1 MERHIR
7 ACDFGILGRAFWLF
21 AFGLGLALFG
31 VTFETFAAL
40 SPGSIVAWGGSALGP
55 ITPAESSNG
64 ATVAIAAASGHTMA
78 LLSTGG
84 VVAWGS
90 NGSGESN
97 VPEAATHDVV
107 AIAAGYN
114 HSMALTSAGRVIVWG
129 SNSAG
134 QGNVPDS
141 AQSGVIQIAAG
152 DSHCLAL
159 RNDGSVVAWGANGSG
174 QSMVPTAALS
184 GISRIGAGAF
194 HSLAVTTTGSVV
206 AWGNNLFG
214 QIGSANG
221 ELPASLMSGV
231 TAVAGGRYHSA
242 FLKSDGSVIALG
254 GVGYGEANVPS
265 TALSGVIAISC
276 GNNHTLALKTNGS
289 IVGWGD
295 GGNGQSTVPA
305 SLPPSGYAAVAAGE
319 IFSVALV
326 SDPLPVILQ
335 NPQPLTVWAGRTA
348 TLSAAAFAGS
358 LQWQRNG
365 VDVPGA
371 TGATLFFSA
380 AKLEDA
386 GLYTVIARNASG
398 SVTSA
403 PPVALVVNWPKAPV
417 ISSAPTDATLRN
429 GVRYTSVPCQVSGD
443 DLTLSWT
450 KDGVPLSGQS
460 GVSLAL
466 GSVSAESQGVYSL
479 VATNAAGV
487 AVSAPP
493 THITVIPATM
503 PVLTMTPKSLTV
515 SVDGGVVV
523 LNGLIEADDLLSYLW
538 IKDGEILWSYSGFS
552 PSMTTPYTATLN
564 LGLAKSYHAG
574 SYWLRVFS
582 NAGTT
587 DSEVVKVVVNPRV
600 PVPPVI
606 TSAPTGAT
614 VTQGD
619 LVRLDVTATG
629 VGLRYQWMKDGA
641 DLPGKTA
648 TTLDIASADLMDSGS
663 YRVRV
668 TNDDGSVTSDP
679 PAVLVVNALAPVT
692 VVTPPIGAA
701 LTAGDPLRL
710 SVVAAGNPKTYQWKR
725 NGVAIYGATNSVY
738 RLVRSMVRHAGEY
751 TVEVGNGFS
760 TTTSSPPAVV
770 TVAPDPN
777 PLPTGGVV
785 ELEPSLDLSNVGG
798 FYYDTWADIS
808 VPPEAQRGV
817 VSITSFRSS
826 IGQSN
831 AFTFNTLFYTG
842 YSVHRFALL
851 EDGRVVSWGY
861 AFNSNPFS
869 VGSNRFS
876 SSSWAFVD
884 SAPEDAEGI
893 LAVQCDRQD
902 FTLRPNGTISGFAP
916 PDPLDD
922 SAAFVAIS
930 SAPILSLQAAGR
942 GPVAVDTHLLALRNS
957 GEVVEMQS
965 GGPVPTLAKSG
976 VRAIAAGP
984 QHSVALREDGSVVAW
999 TVPSGELVPVPSSMS
1014 SQVSGITADETGFGA
1029 LLNDGTLLYKPLEG
1043 AVITVPPQPGVVIK
1057 SGTPAFAI
1065 TTDRRAVTWNG
1076 SAWNAANVPAWTQ
1089 GRILQRS
1096 GTCLLVTEGAPVI
1109 LGTIPDQ
1116 TVEEVKSVTMTVQG
1130 GGAGAKFQWFRD
1142 GVALSDRTNAV
1153 LTLAHA
1159 FPVDA
1164 GNYTVSISNSLGSVT
1179 SSPPARLTVTP
1190 CPNVGTYVELL
1201 GRSGVE
1207 SLLELE
1213 LPSPLRRGVVQMAAG
1228 QNHYSTLRYDGS
1240 VVGWVPE
1247 TMSKPY
1253 PFPFGGHFFS
1263 KYGGLNTG
1271 QADVPQEASHDVID
1285 LLVLGDRSIALRT
1298 DGAVVGWGG
1307 NTGSFVIPSS
1317 SIRTIQGG
1325 GGGYY
1330 ITADGGVVV
1339 RNGNSVTDAGI
1350 PAAARSGVVA
1360 LGCQSSTLSYALLG
1374 SGSLVAL
1381 GSTPVPAE
1389 AQSGIVAIQGFQQE
1403 TDYVRAIK
1411 GDGSRLTWNSSGV
1424 VTVTPPAARDE
1435 GLFASEGANYWSKL
1449 FYSEVGALD
1458 QFAAAGVKIPD
1469 NWRGRILNLGGKGV
1483 FPFQVFALLRSVSQ
1497 TIQFDPIPDQEIKN
1511 RAFVLSATSGSG
1523 LPVKFRVVTG
1533 PAVINGSQLSF
1544 QGIGQVTVAAE
1555 QAGDAVNS
1563 PAVPVTRSF
1572 TIRSS
1577 EQSIQF
1583 DPVPPLVFGAGPV
1596 ALSATASS
1604 GLPVTFSV
1612 LSGPGALDGN
1622 RLTPTGAGSIV
1633 VSVDQSGNGEYQ
1645 SASASRTIVVN
1656 PAPQT
1661 IAFAPLTDVSFCTT
1675 PIALIATSSSGL
1687 PVSLRVLSGPAA
1699 LSGTQLSLTGVGLV
1713 TVSAEQSGNANFVA
1727 AASVV
1732 RSFTVGLASQTI
1744 TFAPIPAQTF
1754 GGAPVALSASSSSGL
1769 PVQFS
1774 VVSGPGTISGSVLT
1788 LTGAGVLVVN
1798 ATQPGDA
1805 TRSAVS
1811 TSQSVVV
1818 NPGSQSITFAPLAD
1832 VPFGGPPLP
1841 LVATASSGLPVGF
1854 RVLSGPATWNGTL
1867 LSVTGVGAVTVS
1879 AEQSGN
1885 ANFMAASSVVRTFTV
1900 NRRSQTITFDRIPT
1914 QPFSQTPIP
1923 LAATSSTG
1931 LGISF
1936 FVLSGPATV
1945 NGTSLMLTGVGTVVV
1960 QAVQLGDA
1968 LNESASASQSIVVTP
1983 AEQQITF
1990 ALAEA
1995 LEYTS
2000 TPLTLG
2006 ASSSSTL
2013 PVSLRV
2019 VSGPALLVGNQL
2031 TLTGSGTVVVTAE
2044 QSGNSNYNPAQ
2055 AVTRSLQVS
2064 KARQTL
2070 SFNLPASVDRRV
2082 TPTLALTG
2090 TASSGLA
2097 VQFAAV
2103 SGPAVLNGAVLNLL
2117 TAGTVVV
2124 SASQPGDDR
2133 FLAVSES
2140 KTIIVSGGLA
2150 QVVSL
2155 ERPSDRAYA
2164 PGLVIPLTASAN
2176 SGLPVTLTLNEGPG
2190 VLTAAGL
2197 SVQGAGSFRITA
2209 TQAGDSTYSAADP
2222 VSVSFVITKA
2232 SQKLSVADVGSRA
2245 FGSDPIPLQGSS
2257 SSGLPVSFS
2266 VVEGPASIENGAL
2279 KLNGIGVVK
2288 LAADQPGNANYEAA
2302 PRVLQTVEVLPGVT
2316 VTPAPTGNPGPATLE
2331 VFLPSGVTGEVEQC
2345 DVLGNWASIGSV
2357 KGGGPGT
2364 PATLLV
2370 IPPGGQASS
2379 RFWRIRVGP

>member
-1 MERHIR
+1 MVRQFR
-7 ACDFGILGRAFWLF
+7 ARDFGRLARVFRLVAL
-21 AFGLGLALFG
+21 GLGLALLG

-40 SPGSIVAWGGSALGP
+40 SPGSIVAWGGSAPGA

-78 LLSTGG
+78 LLSSGG

-114 HSMALTSAGRVIVWG
+114 HSMALNSTGRVIVWG

-141 AQSGVIQIAAG
+141 AQSDVIQIAAG

-159 RNDGSVVAWGANGSG
+159 RKDGSVVAWGANGSG
-174 QSMVPTAALS
+174 QSLVPTAALS
-184 GISRIGAGAF
+184 GIGRIGAGAF

-242 FLKSDGSVIALG
+242 FLKSDGSVVGLG
-254 GVGYGEANVPS
+254 GVGYGESNVPTS
-265 TALSGVIAISC
+265 ANSQVIAIAC
-276 GNNHTLALKTNGS
+276 GNNHTLALKADGS
-289 IVGWGD
+289 VVGWGD
-295 GGNGQSTVPA
+295 SGNGQSKVPA
-305 SLPPSGYAAVAAGE
+305 SLPASGYEAVAAGE

-348 TLSAAAFAGS
+348 TLSAAAFAGG

-365 VDVPGA
+365 VDLPGE
-371 TGATLFFSA
+371 TGTTFTLAA
-380 AKLEDA
+380 AKLTDA
-386 GLYTVIARNASG
+386 GMYTVVARNSSG

-403 PPVALVVNWPKAPV
+403 PPAELTVKWPTAPV
-417 ISSAPTDATLRN
+417 VTEPPRDTTLRE
-429 GVRYTSVPCQVSGD
+429 GMSYGALITLVTGD
-443 DLTLSWT
+443 DLSFQWT
-450 KDGVPLSGQS
+450 KDGTAVPGRTFSSYGLGVAQLSWS
-460 GVSLAL
+460 GVYA
-466 GSVSAESQGVYSL
+466 VI
-479 VATNAAGV
+479 ATNAAGS
-487 AVSAPP
+487 ATSAPP
-493 THITVIPATM
+493 ARITVLPAKV
-503 PVLTMTPKSLTV
+503 PVITMTPIGVTV
-515 SVDGGVVV
+515 SARSSHVV
-523 LNGLIEADDLLSYLW
+523 LVAQTEADAVFGFEWL
-538 IKDGEILWSYSGFS
+538 KDGSVIPGHSGNGFVFPNAYTTELDLGFPEVDASGGYSIRI
-552 PSMTTPYTATLN
+552 Y
-564 LGLAKSYHAG
+564 
-574 SYWLRVFS
+574 S
-582 NAGTT
+582 NAGVFT
-587 DSEVVKVVVNPRV
+587 SAVVQVVVTPYV
-600 PVPPVI
+600 PAPPVI
-606 TSAPTGAT
+606 TSAPTGSTA
-614 VTQGD
+614 TQGD
-619 LVRLDVTATG
+619 SVRLDVVAAG
-629 VGLRYQWMKDGA
+629 SGLRYQWIKNDV

-648 TTLDIASADLMDSGS
+648 ASLVLASANLADSGS

-692 VVTPPIGAA
+692 IVTPPIGAA

-725 NGVAIYGATNSVY
+725 NGTAIYGATNSIY
-738 RLVRSMVRHAGEY
+738 RLVRSMTRHAGEY

-777 PLPTGGVV
+777 APPTGGVV
-785 ELEPSLDLSNVGG
+785 ELEPALDLSNSGG
-798 FYYDTWADIS
+798 FYYDSWADIS
-808 VPPEAQRGV
+808 VPPEAQKGV
-817 VSITSFRSS
+817 VAITSFRSS

-842 YSVHRFALL
+842 YSVHRLALL

-876 SSSWAFVD
+876 SSSWAYVD

-902 FTLRPNGTISGFAP
+902 FTLWPNGSISGFAP
-916 PDPLDD
+916 PDLLDD

-930 SAPILSLQAAGR
+930 SAPILSQQAAGR

-957 GEVVEMQS
+957 GEVVEIQS
-965 GGPVPTLAKSG
+965 GGPVPALAKSG

-1057 SGTPAFAI
+1057 SGTPSFAI

-1096 GTCLLVTEGAPVI
+1096 GTCLLVNEGAPII

-1116 TVEEVKSVTMTVQG
+1116 TVEEVKPVTMTVQG

-1142 GVALSDRTNAV
+1142 GVALPDRTNAV
-1153 LTLAHA
+1153 LALSHA
-1159 FPVDA
+1159 LPVDA
-1164 GNYTVSISNSLGSVT
+1164 GNYTVSISNAFGSVT

-1190 CPNVGTYVELL
+1190 APNVGAYIELL
-1201 GRSGVE
+1201 GGPGVE
-1207 SLLELE
+1207 SVLEVE
-1213 LPSPLRRGVVQMAAG
+1213 LPSALRRGAVQVAAG
-1228 QNHYSTLRYDGS
+1228 PNHYLTLRYDGS

-1247 TMSKPY
+1247 SLTKPY
-1253 PFPFGGHFFS
+1253 PFGFGGHFFY
-1263 KYGGLNTG
+1263 KYGLANVG

-1285 LLVLGDRSIALRT
+1285 LLVLGDTSIALRS
-1298 DGAVVGWGG
+1298 DGAVIAWGR
-1307 NTGSFVIPSS
+1307 NTSFQIPPS

-1325 GGGYY
+1325 GGGYF
-1330 ITADGGVVV
+1330 ITGAGGVVV

-1360 LGCQSSTLSYALLG
+1360 LGCQSSTLSYALLA
-1374 SGSLVAL
+1374 SGSIVAL

-1435 GLFASEGANYWSKL
+1435 GLFASEGANNWSKL

-1458 QFAAAGVKIPD
+1458 QLAAAGVKIPD

-1483 FPFQVFALLRSVSQ
+1483 FPFHVFALLRSVSQ

-1511 RAFVLSATSGSG
+1511 GALVLSATSGSG

-1555 QAGDAVNS
+1555 QAGDAVTS
-1563 PAVPVTRSF
+1563 QAVPVTRSF

-1583 DPVPPLVFGAGPV
+1583 DPVPPLVFGGGPV

-1612 LSGPGALDGN
+1612 LSGPGTLDGN

-1633 VSVDQSGNGEYQ
+1633 VSADQSGNGEYQ

-1661 IAFAPLTDVSFCTT
+1661 IAFAPLTDVSFSTT
-1675 PIALIATSSSGL
+1675 PIPLIATSSSSL
-1687 PVSLRVLSGPAA
+1687 PVSFRVLSGPAG
-1699 LSGTQLSLTGVGLV
+1699 LSGTLLSLTGVGLV
-1713 TVSAEQSGNANFVA
+1713 TVSAEQSGNANFA
-1727 AASVV
+1727 AA
-1732 RSFTVGLASQTI
+1732 T
-1744 TFAPIPAQTF
+1744 P
-1754 GGAPVALSASSSSGL
+1754 
-1769 PVQFS
+1769 
-1774 VVSGPGTISGSVLT
+1774 
-1788 LTGAGVLVVN
+1788 
-1798 ATQPGDA
+1798 
-1805 TRSAVS
+1805 
-1811 TSQSVVV
+1811 
-1818 NPGSQSITFAPLAD
+1818 
-1832 VPFGGPPLP
+1832 
-1841 LVATASSGLPVGF
+1841 
-1854 RVLSGPATWNGTL
+1854 
-1867 LSVTGVGAVTVS
+1867 
-1879 AEQSGN
+1879 
-1885 ANFMAASSVVRTFTV
+1885 VVRTFTV
-1900 NRRSQTITFDRIPT
+1900 GRRAQTIPFERIPS
-1914 QPFSQTPIP
+1914 QSFSQTPIP
-1923 LAATSSTG
+1923 LVASSSAG
-1931 LGISF
+1931 LAVSF

-1945 NGTSLMLTGVGTVVV
+1945 NGNALMLNGAGTVVV
-1960 QAVQLGDA
+1960 LAVQLGDA

-1983 AEQQITF
+1983 SEQQIAF
-1990 ALAEA
+1990 ALAEV

-2019 VSGPALLVGNQL
+2019 VSGPALLAGNQL

-2044 QSGNSNYNPAQ
+2044 QSGNTNYKSAVP
-2055 AVTRSLQVS
+2055 VTRSLQVS

-2070 SFNLPASVDRRV
+2070 SFNLPASVDRAA
-2082 TPTLALTG
+2082 TPSLTLTAIA
-2090 TASSGLA
+2090 TASSGLP
-2097 VQFAAV
+2097 VQFAVV

-2133 FLAVSES
+2133 YLAVSES
-2140 KTIIVSGGLA
+2140 RTIIVSGGLA
-2150 QVVSL
+2150 QVISL

-2190 VLTAAGL
+2190 ELTAAGL
-2197 SVQGAGSFRITA
+2197 SIQGAGSFRITA
-2209 TQAGDSTYSAADP
+2209 TQAGDATYAAADP
-2222 VSVSFVITKA
+2222 VSVTFVITKA

-2266 VVEGPASIENGAL
+2266 VVEGSASIENGAL

-2302 PRVLQTVEVLPGVT
+2302 ARVLQTVEVLPGVT
-2316 VTPAPTGNPGPATLE
+2316 VTPAPTGNPAPATLE

-2345 DVLGNWASIGSV
+2345 DVLGNWISIGSV

-2370 IPPGGQASS
+2370 IPPGGQAFS
-2379 RFWRIRVGP
+2379 RYWRIRVGP